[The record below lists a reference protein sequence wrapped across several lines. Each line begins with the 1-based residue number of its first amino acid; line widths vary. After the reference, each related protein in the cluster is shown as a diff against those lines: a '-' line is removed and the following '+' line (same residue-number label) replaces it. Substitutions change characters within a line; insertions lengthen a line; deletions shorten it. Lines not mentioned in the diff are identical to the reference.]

1 MAANSDSPLS
11 LLGYAHHLIV
21 RKTAKATRSNQLQI
35 THFIKYTD
43 MKKKTSKK
51 SEAPLKEVVE
61 QAVEQIT

>member
-1 MAANSDSPLS
+1 MHIN
-11 LLGYAHHLIV
+11 LIV